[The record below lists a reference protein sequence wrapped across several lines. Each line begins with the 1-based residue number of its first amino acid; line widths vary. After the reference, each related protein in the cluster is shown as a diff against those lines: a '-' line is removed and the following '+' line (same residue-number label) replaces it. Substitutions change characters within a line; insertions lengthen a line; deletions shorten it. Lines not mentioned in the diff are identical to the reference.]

1 MDNFHCWFT
10 DHSTPPPPS
19 PPRIGPLTGMQGYI
33 LFNQLLSPSNLTS
46 NVRKHFWGVNNFK
59 LSVFSY
65 FHQAVSTLHINLHNN
80 YCTLLKIIFYCRNN
94 SRKKWKIK
102 YEDVESCIAI
112 STQIMPWLC
121 LQGQEIDR
129 NWYTTVMKHRY
140 ENSFTHLLW
149 PRYFSSSARSTSWTC
164 TNSFHSVSFTSNQL
178 FNTLIHFSIFH
189 YSTLVFSGRPA

>member
-1 MDNFHCWFT
+1 MPRTLKKGFWWWVGGWMGGWWCLNANLVIGFG
-10 DHSTPPPPS
+10 PS
-19 PPRIGPLTGMQGYI
+19 LGLG
-33 LFNQLLSPSNLTS
+33 LQLRAKP
-46 NVRKHFWGVNNFK
+46 
-59 LSVFSY
+59 
-65 FHQAVSTLHINLHNN
+65 IN

-94 SRKKWKIK
+94 SRKKWKIN
-102 YEDVESCIAI
+102 YEDVESCITI